1 MKRIK
6 ENRPKDSRI
15 KSNSIKNPQ
24 ENNSQINNSQI
35 NRIRLVEREM
45 NRIEKVCRMTNHNP
59 IDILNL
65 QLPFTV
71 QDIVG
76 HYRQI
81 VRLIHPDKNN
91 NIDRFKQVF
100 VVVND
105 SYKFLLEPNKK
116 SICIRSKK
124 LKKSDMLKELYK
136 CDFLQK
142 KTKPK
147 KAKIQEENTDRRMVL
162 WDPSILSTQ
171 IFQDK
176 IKDNKVKVNVD
187 IAMDGAAHTK
197 NKCKSKL
204 GKHQK
209 GLRQRKIQQRNANRR
224 YKKHGFTFSN
234 KISINI
240 QDK

>member
-6 ENRPKDSRI
+6 KNRPKNSQM
-15 KSNSIKNPQ
+15 KSNQIKN
-24 ENNSQINNSQI
+24 SK
-35 NRIRLVEREM
+35 IRLVEREM
-45 NRIEKVCRMTNHNP
+45 NRIERVCRMTNHNP
-59 IDILNL
+59 VDILNL
-65 QLPFTV
+65 QLPFTN
-71 QDIVG
+71 QDIVS

-91 NIDRFKQVF
+91 NIDRFKKAF

-105 SYKFLLEPNKK
+105 SYKILLEPDKK

-136 CDFLQK
+136 CDFLEK

-147 KAKIQEENTDRRMVL
+147 KTTPQEENTERRMVL
-162 WDPSILSTQ
+162 WNPSILSTQ

-176 IKDNKVKVNVD
+176 IKNNKVKVNVD

-209 GLRQRKIQQRNANRR
+209 GLRQRKIQQKNANRR

-240 QDK
+240 LDK